1 MTMSPAIR
9 TLESVEQ
16 RCVALRAEIAHVGAM
31 RPGSLVARY
40 RRCGKPGCHCAR
52 PGAVGHGP
60 SWSLTHA
67 VAGKTV
73 TRVIPADAVATTQQH
88 LAEYRRFRD
97 LVRALIVASEQACEA
112 HLATART
119 ADEVVEKRGSRRR
132 SRRPS
137 SPNSTR

>member
-1 MTMSPAIR
+1 MPSSTR
-9 TLESVEQ
+9 TRESVEQ
-16 RCVALRAEIAHVGAM
+16 HRVALRAEVARVGAM

-52 PGAVGHGP
+52 TGAVGHGP

-67 VAGKTV
+67 VGGKTV
-73 TRVIPADAVATTQQH
+73 TRIIPAAAVATTQAH

-97 LVRALIVASEQACEA
+97 LVRALIVTSEQACEA
-112 HLATART
+112 QLATAA
-119 ADEVVEKRGSRRR
+119 ADEAAEKGGSRRR

>member
-1 MTMSPAIR
+1 MTMPPSTR
-9 TLESVEQ
+9 TLASIEQ
-16 RCVALRAEIAHVGAM
+16 HRVALRAEVARVGAM

-52 PGAVGHGP
+52 TGAVGHGP

-73 TRVIPADAVATTQQH
+73 TRIIPAAAVATTQQH

-97 LVRALIVASEQACEA
+97 LVRALVVASEQACEA
-112 HLATART
+112 HLATAGA
-119 ADEVVEKRGSRRR
+119 ADEAAEKGGSRRR

>member
-1 MTMSPAIR
+1 MPPSTR

-16 RCVALRAEIAHVGAM
+16 HRLALRAELARVGAM

-52 PGAVGHGP
+52 QGAGGHGP

-73 TRVIPADAVATTQQH
+73 TRVIPAAAVATTQQH

-97 LVRALIVASEQACEA
+97 LVRALVVASEQVCEA
-112 HLATART
+112 QLATAGA
-119 ADEVVEKRGSRRR
+119 ADEAAEKRGSRRR